1 MSLTVTN
8 TQLVL
13 YIGSLIILFITP
25 GPVWVAIVAR
35 TVSGGARS
43 GLPLII
49 GVSLGDM
56 LWPIIVF
63 LGFGILISVYSDFLI
78 IFRVICAII
87 LALMGLELIINSKIK
102 TKQNNKLI
110 KTGFFSG
117 VIAGFFAITA
127 NPKAALFYL
136 TLLPSFFNFLTINIL
151 DLFLISL
158 ISFFVPFIGNILLI
172 FFLSKMR
179 SFISSENAIFKL
191 NLIAGLL
198 LIFVAIIILLNK

>member
-1 MSLTVTN
+1 M
-8 TQLVL
+8 
-13 YIGSLIILFITP
+13 GSN
-25 GPVWVAIVAR
+25 
-35 TVSGGARS
+35 
-43 GLPLII
+43 
-49 GVSLGDM
+49 
-56 LWPIIVF
+56 IIVF